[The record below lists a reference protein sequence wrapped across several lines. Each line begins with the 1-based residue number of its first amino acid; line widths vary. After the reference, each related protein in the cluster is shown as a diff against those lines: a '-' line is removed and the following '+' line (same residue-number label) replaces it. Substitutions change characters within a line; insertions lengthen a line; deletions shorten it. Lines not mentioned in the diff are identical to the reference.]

1 MPHPVPT
8 AGTAP
13 PSLVDNELLTVYR
26 YRMQITDET
35 KALLKHAP
43 SASAESPGTDD
54 LVEAE
59 QPRCDGVAVGTALL
73 AHDPSTRHIFDSLGL
88 TGDDEVQQYGLFDVE
103 ALKAMAAH
111 DAVTPRWVSHRTLS
125 SDSLV
130 LWENGLFGTDADSW
144 VCAV

>member
-8 AGTAP
+8 AGPAP

-26 YRMQITDET
+26 YRMPITNEA
-35 KALLKHAP
+35 KALLERAP
-43 SASAESPGTDD
+43 SVSAAGKDD
-54 LVEAE
+54 LAE
-59 QPRCDGVAVGTALL
+59 TDQPRRDGVAIGTALL
-73 AHDPSTRHIFDSLGL
+73 SHDPSARHIFDSLGL

-103 ALKAMAAH
+103 ALEAMAAH

-130 LWENGLFGTDADSW
+130 LWEHGLFGTDAASW